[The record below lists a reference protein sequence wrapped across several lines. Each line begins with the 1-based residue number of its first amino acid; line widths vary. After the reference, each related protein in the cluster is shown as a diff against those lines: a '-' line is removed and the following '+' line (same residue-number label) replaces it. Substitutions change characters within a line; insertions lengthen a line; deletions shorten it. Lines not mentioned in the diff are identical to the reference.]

1 MRRTVYYQCTREH
14 KYQCTREH
22 KCKNETKM
30 KIKKKALTI
39 NHTKRIAFMVS
50 SKKNLFN
57 NYHNMKFLLLTSSF

>member
-14 KYQCTREH
+14 NYQYTREH

-39 NHTKRIAFMVS
+39 NHTKKIAFMVS
-50 SKKNLFN
+50 SKKNLIK
-57 NYHNMKFLLLTSSF
+57 Y